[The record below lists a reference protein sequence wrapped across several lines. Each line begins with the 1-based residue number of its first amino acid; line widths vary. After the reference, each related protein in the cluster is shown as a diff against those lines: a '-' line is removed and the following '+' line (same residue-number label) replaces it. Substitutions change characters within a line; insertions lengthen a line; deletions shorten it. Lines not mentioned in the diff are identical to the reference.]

1 MIDLI
6 CFPRASGS
14 ARVTAHTL
22 EGVEF
27 LGGSPLF
34 LAHGQVDAFVASAI
48 AQGLTVER
56 RDLEALPL
64 GDTPPDHVAT
74 LRQMRGVL
82 VGAEKAAIRWALNRL
97 ETLGER
103 LDDIRKI
110 ASK

>member
-6 CFPRASGS
+6 CCPRASG
-14 ARVTAHTL
+14 ATRVTAHTM

-27 LGGSPLF
+27 LGGSPL
-34 LAHGQVDAFVASAI
+34 LLGAGLLDAFVASAI

-74 LRQMRGVL
+74 LRQMRGTL
-82 VGAEKAAIRWALNRL
+82 VGEERAAIRWALNRL

-103 LDDIRKI
+103 LADIRTI